1 MILFVLMCDFLTS
14 EFYFPIPPHPI
25 TIQAPNPPP
34 AASIQ
39 TAIDAMKNIDALD
52 KDEELT
58 ELGHHLA
65 DLPLPPHLG
74 KMVLYSI
81 ILRCVDP
88 VLTIASALA
97 YRDPFIVPLHPSQK
111 RSASKARV
119 DLADRTFR

>member
-1 MILFVLMCDFLTS
+1 M
-14 EFYFPIPPHPI
+14 
-25 TIQAPNPPP
+25 QAPNPPSP
-34 AASIQ
+34 AAIQ
-39 TAIDAMKNIDALD
+39 NAIDAMKNIDALD

-97 YRDPFIVPLHPSQK
+97 YRDPFVVPLHPSQK
-111 RSASKARV
+111 RLAARARI